1 MDADLLPPCHRET
14 LDRSEAALEAAVHFE
29 LAGVMDRDDA
39 ETREPASVRL
49 DQARELVDARERCVG
64 GNELRRVLVEHPL
77 RVSVDEASD
86 DAANWVGRRGS
97 HAASPKR
104 LRAAPDAVEVM
115 RPAQ

>member
-1 MDADLLPPCHRET
+1 M
-14 LDRSEAALEAAVHFE
+14 
-29 LAGVMDRDDA
+29 
-39 ETREPASVRL
+39 
-49 DQARELVDARERCVG
+49 G

-115 RPAQ
+115 RPEQDRPAGRDALEICGGRPATPPAGIPTATPEPVAVAERRCRARDGCKPVVERCGTLQPQLG